1 MSVDNER
8 FVTSAAGV
16 AVPRILY
23 GTAWKKSATET
34 LVTAAIRLGFRG
46 VDTACQ
52 PKHYDEAGVGR
63 GIEASYD
70 ERLRRSHLYVQTKF
84 TPLDGQDPARLPY
97 DRGASP
103 TAQLAQSFAA
113 SLHNLGTDYLDCL
126 VLHSP
131 LRTAEQTAQ
140 VWQAM
145 ETLFDAGGAR
155 QLGISNCYDS
165 SYLAGLHEWAR
176 VKPAVVQN
184 RFYAETAYDEDIRA
198 FCAANGIVYQSFW
211 TLSANRHLLESPEVR
226 ELAGAYGRTAAQIL
240 FRCLISEGI
249 VPLTGTTSE
258 QHMREDLEIFE
269 FDLEEGE
276 RRRIMALLEP

>member
-1 MSVDNER
+1 MSYKER

-16 AVPRILY
+16 EVPRILY
-23 GTAWKKSATET
+23 GTAWKKSATEA
-34 LVTAAIRLGFRG
+34 LVGTAIRLGFRG

-63 GIEASYD
+63 GLTTSYD
-70 ERLRRSHLYVQTKF
+70 ERLQRSNLYVQTKF
-84 TPLDGQDPARLPY
+84 TPPDGQDPARVPY
-97 DRGASP
+97 DPR
-103 TAQLAQSFAA
+103 AQPSAQVAQSFAA

-131 LRTAEQTAQ
+131 LRTAELTTQ

-145 ETLFDAGGAR
+145 ETLFDTGGAR

-165 SYLAGLHEWAR
+165 SYLAALHEWAR

-184 RFYAETAYDEDIRA
+184 RFYAETGYDHDIRA
-198 FCAANGIVYQSFW
+198 FCAAHGIIYQSFW
-211 TLSANRHLLESPEVR
+211 TLTANRSLLESAEVR
-226 ELAGAYGRTAAQIL
+226 ALADEHGRTPAQIL
-240 FRCLISEGI
+240 FRCLASEGI
-249 VPLTGTTSE
+249 VPLTGPTSE
-258 QHMREDLEIFE
+258 QHMREDLEIFD
-269 FDLEEGE
+269 FDLEESD